1 MFTGLILINKG
12 IGPTEEKVKGVVGAR
27 EPQNASKVRS
37 FLGLAYYKARFIV
50 DFATVG
56 ETLCKLTKE
65 GVRFRFGDEQRRAFN
80 ELKSRLSSAETLG
93 YFDKCFGCQ
102 LVSSKQSCSP

>member
-1 MFTGLILINKG
+1 MPPKL
-12 IGPTEEKVKGVVGAR
+12 E
-27 EPQNASKVRS
+27 ASS
-37 FLGLAYYKARFIV
+37 DLANYKARFIP
-50 DFATVG
+50 DFATIG
-56 ETLCKLTKE
+56 ETLCKLTKK